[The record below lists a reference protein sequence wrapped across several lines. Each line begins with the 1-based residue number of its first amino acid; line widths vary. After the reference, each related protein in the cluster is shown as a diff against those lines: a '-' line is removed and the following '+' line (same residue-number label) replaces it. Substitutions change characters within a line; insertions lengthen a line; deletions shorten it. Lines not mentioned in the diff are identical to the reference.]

1 MVKKIGKFIAIYL
14 IAFPAYAGQTTLSLA
29 ITDHNGRP
37 MQQAQVG
44 IPFFIEAVIGG
55 DEINVGTPNIEGL
68 KAFHIQDQGMVSTM
82 RTTVNGVTTNKKTHR
97 YLVRADK
104 EGRFAI
110 GPAQVKTQA
119 GTLTS
124 GIVYVTVGAQQ
135 VTTNTDEAIVRLLMD
150 KTKVVVGE
158 KVGFSIR
165 FYYQNGVS
173 LTGISDPQLKDIS
186 LQGPYTGVE
195 LVDGVRMNYLEW
207 RSDFYPSA
215 AGKISIPPVRATY
228 RMQRMNR
235 SAGFDIFSLF
245 DNAFDQKYIY
255 SNGLSIDVDSLPHT
269 NESVSAV
276 GVFDSIEL
284 MLDKNEAAE
293 GDGIVLRLTV
303 NGSGNTE
310 KMLSPKLVLPQGLTS
325 YDSQTSLRDFG
336 GGKTAT
342 IFEYIVQGIKPGS
355 YTIPEQMF
363 TYFNTQDRS
372 YKTLKTST
380 AHLTITPGTGFTPD
394 QKDSSP
400 TIESAA
406 GDVSTSQ
413 SAHEQIPLLP
423 HGAIHSPSHWQLPW
437 SFFWA
442 GIFGFFCAL
451 LARYVQPFILQRRL
465 SRSTKK
471 EYAFANARSR
481 LARLKKAGRSKRAL
495 YDLFMQFFAQRAQ
508 CPVNEM
514 TEDLINEQLKQA
526 GCSNQMIDQW
536 EIFFKKCAAFA
547 FFSGDAARDNEQ
559 TLYQEAEQWLSRLQ
573 EYL

>member
-1 MVKKIGKFIAIYL
+1 MGKRIGKLFAIYL
-14 IAFPAYAGQTTLSLA
+14 IAFPVYAGETTLSLA

-44 IPFFIEAVIGG
+44 IPFFVEAVIGG
-55 DEINVGTPNIEGL
+55 QEINVGTPSIEGL
-68 KAFHIQDQGMVSTM
+68 KSFHIQDQGMVSTM

-110 GPAQVKTQA
+110 GPAHVKTQA

-124 GIVYVTVGAQQ
+124 GTVYVTVGAQQ
-135 VTTNTDEAIVRLLMD
+135 VTTNTDEAIVRLLID
-150 KTKVVVGE
+150 KTKAVVGE
-158 KVGFSIR
+158 KIGFMIR

-195 LVDGVRMNYLEW
+195 LVNGVRMNYLEW
-207 RSDFYPSA
+207 RADFYPSA
-215 AGKISIPPVRATY
+215 AGKITVAPVRATY

-255 SNGLSIDVDSLPHT
+255 SNGLAIDVDSLPQT
-269 NESVSAV
+269 NEAVSAV
-276 GVFDSIEL
+276 GIFDRIEL
-284 MLDKNEAAE
+284 TLDKNEAGE

-303 NGSGNTE
+303 HGSGNTE
-310 KMLSPKLVLPQGLTS
+310 KTLAPKLVLPPGLTS
-325 YDSQTSLRDFG
+325 YDSQASLRDLG
-336 GGKTAT
+336 SGKTAM

-355 YTIPEQMF
+355 YTIPEQKF
-363 TYFNTQDRS
+363 NYFNTQDRS

-380 AHLTITPGTGFTPD
+380 AQLTITPGTGFAED
-394 QKDSSP
+394 QKQMP
-400 TIESAA
+400 PENEPATSA
-406 GDVSTSQ
+406 G
-413 SAHEQIPLLP
+413 SAPQLNEQIPLLQ
-423 HGAIHSPSHWQLPW
+423 HGALHSHSHWQLAWP
-437 SFFWA
+437 FFWA
-442 GIFGFFCAL
+442 CIFGFFCAFVL
-451 LARYVQPFILQRRL
+451 RYLQPFITQWRL
-465 SRSTKK
+465 SRATKK
-471 EYAFANARSR
+471 EYAFTHARSR
-481 LARLKKAGRSKRAL
+481 LAKLKKVGGTKRAL
-495 YDLFMQFFAQRAQ
+495 YDLFMQLFAQRAQ
-508 CPVNEM
+508 YPVNEM
-514 TEDLINEQLKQA
+514 TEDLISEQLKQA
-526 GCSNQMIDQW
+526 GCPNQMVDQW

-547 FFSGDAARDNEQ
+547 FFAGDAARDNEQ